1 MSSDAIARD
10 IQLADAAT
18 ITERFASPA
27 WGEQHSGSYL
37 ARKLAQHAG
46 ANKPAIGVVMALNL
60 ALVDYADD
68 LGPAAQFVIPAL
80 EMRMPQIAD
89 LVTATPQDAETL
101 RAALAEVEAADN
113 S

>member
-1 MSSDAIARD
+1 VTSDAIARD

-18 ITERFASPA
+18 LTERFASPT

-37 ARKLAQHAG
+37 AEKLAHHAG
-46 ANKPAIGVVMALNL
+46 TTKPAIGVVMALNL
-60 ALVDYADD
+60 ALVDYADS
-68 LGPAAQFVIPAL
+68 LGGAAQFVIPTL

-89 LVTATPQDAETL
+89 LVTATPQDAEAL
-101 RAALAEVEAADN
+101 RAALAEVAAADN